1 MRAQSLQSGRLFATP
16 WTVSRQ
22 APLSVG
28 FFRQEYWSGFAMPS
42 SRGSSRLRNQTHAS
56 CIAGGFFTSESPG
69 KPHSENYM
77 KLKFQCRFLKV
88 LLKHR
93 HSHSFTCYLWL
104 KKKRVSHTS
113 MMLEKTKGKRRR
125 GWQRMRWLDG
135 LTNSM
140 DMSLSKLWEIM
151 KDREA
156 SCAAVHGVTKS
167 WTRQSN

>member
-1 MRAQSLQSGRLFATP
+1 MISWQMKIMRAQSLQSGRLFATP

-104 KKKRVSHTS
+104 KKKKESLTLAWCWKR
-113 MMLEKTKGKRRR
+113 LKAKGEEGGR
-125 GWQRMRWLDG
+125 GWDG
-135 LTNSM
+135 WMASPTQWTWVWANSG
-140 DMSLSKLWEIM
+140 
-151 KDREA
+151 R
-156 SCAAVHGVTKS
+156 
-167 WTRQSN
+167 